1 MTEGAACA
9 TRTARRAGRATL
21 VARAAAGES
30 AGVHASS
37 HPHPPRVMLGNL
49 GPIARMGMSRLL
61 SDDGIVVVGA
71 EVAPTNVT
79 LAVEQ
84 LQPDIVVLDL
94 DQTDSQQLS
103 ELVRR
108 ACPRTK
114 VVLWA
119 PTEDVMEV
127 IDPGS
132 ERPRWVLSGVP
143 EDLLAEMSTLQA
155 FRVEE

>member
-1 MTEGAACA
+1 
-9 TRTARRAGRATL
+9 
-21 VARAAAGES
+21 
-30 AGVHASS
+30 
-37 HPHPPRVMLGNL
+37 MLGNL

-79 LAVEQ
+79 HEVEQ

-108 ACPRTK
+108 ACPRAK

-127 IDPGS
+127 IDPGT